1 MNPVTSLL
9 WRVRRVL
16 GPVLRRL
23 QGHKIAPDKSTLKLQ
38 DREFAGEV
46 NAKPA
51 TVRRAFR
58 DDADWTPCWLASV
71 QFETPEDGECKSW
84 EVGSYARRPQGLSGE
99 WQTHVRLTSRD
110 GGKTTALHGHHEKNP
125 WSHPREHY
133 QAIGWDAAAG
143 VGVIRS
149 WVRRQDGFELIE

>member
-1 MNPVTSLL
+1 MV
-9 WRVRRVL
+9 
-16 GPVLRRL
+16 
-23 QGHKIAPDKSTLKLQ
+23 PDKSTLELQ
-38 DREFAGEV
+38 QREFAGEID
-46 NAKPA
+46 ASPA
-51 TVRRAFR
+51 TVRQAFE

-71 QFETPEDGECKSW
+71 QFEIPEDNRIKSW
-84 EVGSYARRPQGLSGE
+84 EVGSYACRPQGLSGE

-110 GGKTTALHGHHEKNP
+110 GGETTALHGHHEKNP

>member
-1 MNPVTSLL
+1 MRTVTSLF
-9 WRVRRVL
+9 RKVRRVL
-16 GPVLRRL
+16 APLLRRL
-23 QGHKIAPDKSTLKLQ
+23 QGHRIVPDKSTLQLQ

-51 TVRRAFR
+51 TVRQAFER
-58 DDADWTPCWLASV
+58 DADWTPCWLASV
-71 QFETPEDGECKSW
+71 QFERTPASGKSW
-84 EVGSYARRPQGLSGE
+84 EVGSYARRPQGVSGE

-110 GGKTTALHGHHEKNP
+110 GGTKTALHGHHEKNP

-133 QAIGWDAAAG
+133 QAIGWDATAG

-149 WVRRQDGFELIE
+149 WVHRQDGFELIE